1 MRRVRAIAVA
11 ALVLITVLI
20 AVMPARSDVS
30 LPSAFNLLGSVN
42 NAARPVTNALVI
54 ALNLTDYAARQTY
67 SGGDGSFTLP
77 LLPAGVYK
85 IIALKHG
92 FVPSITTLVSTK
104 SNHRVSLALKNDR
117 QARAKLNDEF
127 WEIRGSLPS
136 DILRDIDAVLA
147 PQIAVVRSDS
157 PRIRGEMMS
166 LTAVSDQSPAFA
178 QTAVGVESR
187 FGAMQLGVRG
197 NLHRVEDLGD
207 HAAFGS
213 PLAESSGMALE
224 FRSAGNDTYR
234 LASTK
239 SWWLY
244 KFPSDAGTTQ
254 AGIRAHN
261 FEWEHGAA
269 RVQVRYLGQQNLYD
283 SLSRGSDLFE
293 IGGDT
298 TVIQTPRN
306 EVGISLRVMQESVR
320 DTAIDPMHTADLRA
334 NGSLELV
341 PSFVLHYGLSSRL
354 AIDGTS
360 WAPRTGAEWKIAG
373 DTALVATAMYKV
385 ADPRHTSALPII
397 VAGTDE
403 SRVLPRYAYS
413 FGVVSGNDESR
424 RISAVATIT
433 AIDSPLRVVFE
444 DGFEQFWSGLTIDA
458 GDVRRDLRLSCRQ
471 KIGSRVAIDL
481 STSAGTATSARGDA
495 PRKNYVTGDLQSIFL
510 PTGTTLAISFRGL
523 RQPQN
528 DAEYAARR
536 INVRMSQPLHLP
548 LDLTLLFGME
558 LARAENSPYLLDANA
573 LAERKYI
580 GGLAVNF

>member
-11 ALVLITVLI
+11 ALVLI
-20 AVMPARSDVS
+20 AVTPAQSDVP

-54 ALNLTDYAARQTY
+54 ALNLTDYNARQTY
-67 SGGDGSFTLP
+67 SGGDGSFSLP

-85 IIALKHG
+85 IIALKQG

-104 SNHRVSLALKNDR
+104 SSHRVTLALKNDK
-117 QARAKLNDEF
+117 QARAKLNDEL
-127 WEIRGSLPS
+127 WEIRGSLPP
-136 DILRDIDAVLA
+136 DILRDIDTVLA
-147 PQIAVVRSDS
+147 PQIAVVRSPG

-178 QTAVGVESR
+178 KTAVDVKSR
-187 FGAMQLGVRG
+187 FGAMQLGIRG
-197 NLHRVEDLGD
+197 NLHRIEDLSD
-207 HAAFGS
+207 DAVFGS
-213 PLAESSGMALE
+213 PLAESSAMAVE
-224 FRSAGNDTYR
+224 FSSGENDTYR

-254 AGIRAHN
+254 AGVRAHN

-269 RVQVRYLGQQNLYD
+269 RLQVRYLGQQNLYD

-298 TVIQTPRN
+298 TLIQTARN
-306 EVGISLRVMQESVR
+306 EVGLSLHVMQENMR
-320 DTAIDPMHTADLRA
+320 DTAIDPMRTADLRA

-360 WAPRTGAEWKIAG
+360 WTPRTGAEWRVAG
-373 DTALVATAMYKV
+373 NTALIATAMYKV
-385 ADPRHTSALPII
+385 SDPQRSSALPTI

-413 FGVVSGNDESR
+413 FGVISGDDESR

-444 DGFEQFWSGLTIDA
+444 DGFEQFWSGLSIDA

-471 KIGSRVAIDL
+471 KIGHRVAIDL
-481 STSAGTATSARGDA
+481 STSAGTATSARGHS
-495 PRKNYVTGDLQSIFL
+495 PRKNYITGDLQSIYL
-510 PTGTTLAISFRGL
+510 PTGTALAISFRGL
-523 RQPQN
+523 RQPQHDN
-528 DAEYAARR
+528 EYAARR
-536 INVRMSQPLHLP
+536 MNVRMSQPLHLP
-548 LDLTLLFGME
+548 LDLTLLLGVE
-558 LARAENSPYLLDANA
+558 VARAENSPYLLDANA
-573 LAERKYI
+573 LAERTYI